1 MRLAKNTALY
11 LYFSTKYVTSIS
23 EKAMNPG
30 RFTGQRAQHI
40 AKRLAEI
47 GPKVTSSVVNQVEAV
62 EILLDEIAKISKS
75 AASAHLIETEV
86 QTGNGN
92 LPLFTMTEVYKNYKN
107 VVVRLSPVGRQP
119 EFSLLLNTHFDSVPV
134 SPGAGDAETMASV
147 MLETLRVLTRD
158 NTTNEHA
165 IVFLFNGA
173 EENGLGGSHLFITQ
187 HKWAANVRAYINMDS
202 AGSGG
207 REMLFQMAPNNSWLV
222 DYYRKSSLH
231 PFATVM
237 AQEMFQANLMPS
249 DTDFR
254 IFRDYG
260 HLAGKYKILF

>member
-1 MRLAKNTALY
+1 MA
-11 LYFSTKYVTSIS
+11 
-23 EKAMNPG
+23 
-30 RFTGQRAQHI
+30 
-40 AKRLAEI
+40 
-47 GPKVTSSVVNQVEAV
+47 NQVEAV
-62 EILLDEIAKISKS
+62 DILLDEIAKISKT
-75 AASAHLIETEV
+75 AAAAHLIKTDV

-92 LPLFTMTEVYKNYKN
+92 LSIFTMTAVYKNYKN
-107 VVVRLSPVGRQP
+107 VVVRLSPVGRTP
-119 EFSLLLNTHFDSVPV
+119 KFSLLLNTHFDSVPV
-134 SPGAGDAETMASV
+134 SPGASDALTMTSV

-173 EENGLGGSHLFITQ
+173 EENGLGGSHLFITE
-187 HKWAANVRAYINMDS
+187 HKWAANVRAYINMDA

-207 REMLFQMAPNNSWLV
+207 REMLFQVAPNNSWLI
-222 DYYRKSSLH
+222 DYYRKTCLH

-237 AQEMFQANLMPS
+237 AQEMFQANLIPS

-260 HLAGKYKILF
+260 NLVGKEGQIYLKQNCWFITHK